1 MTVKLILLPAA
12 IALRKLQFSKAQ
24 KYVDS
29 ECIKRMTP
37 FVPVANP
44 RWHHA
49 GRLRDS
55 VGNPA
60 PGVIVYTAP
69 FARHDYYANVRH
81 DHPKSGNPNGQR
93 MWFEYMKMKEK
104 QAILR
109 GTAAILG
116 ARSS

>member
-1 MTVKLILLPAA
+1 MTVSLILNPAA
-12 IALRKLQFSKAQ
+12 IALRKVRFSKAQ

-29 ECIKRMTP
+29 ECIKQMTP

-55 VGNPA
+55 VRNSV

-81 DHPKSGNPNGQR
+81 DHPRSGNPNGKR
-93 MWFEYMKMKEK
+93 MWFEYMKMKDK
-104 QAILR
+104 RAILR
-109 GTAAILG
+109 GTAAIMG
-116 ARSS
+116 AKST

>member
-37 FVPVANP
+37 FVPVA
-44 RWHHA
+44 RKYWHHA

-55 VGNPA
+55 VSNPA

-81 DHPKSGNPNGQR
+81 DHPHSGNPNGQR
-93 MWFEYMKMKEK
+93 MWFEYMKTKEK

-109 GTAAILG
+109 GAAAIVG